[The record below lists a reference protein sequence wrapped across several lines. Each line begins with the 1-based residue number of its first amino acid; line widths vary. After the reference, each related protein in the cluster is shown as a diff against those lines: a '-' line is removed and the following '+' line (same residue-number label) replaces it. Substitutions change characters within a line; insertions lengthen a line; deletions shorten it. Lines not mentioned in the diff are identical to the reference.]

1 MKTYKAPLH
10 YIAVEKIF
18 PLLEHERQAVR
29 KRTIQAIQKLSQS
42 ASSQIQSDLLTQ
54 VISSVQ
60 SKSSQPE
67 LQKTILQTLSTLV
80 TSRSSA
86 LIVPIVGLIS
96 DLCQSEDDE
105 LKESAI
111 TTIDAILRVV
121 CELLRVVRREFESKI
136 SKYFYGFF
144 YTKKRKSPQSIHN
157 VDKLL
162 TILNESIQYDPNYY
176 GDDDDD
182 EDEEIDESE
191 EDEDWSDDE
200 DVSWKVRR
208 SCAKCFDAIILSP
221 YGADHQN
228 LAKLSETLLTRFK
241 EREESVLLEILATF
255 KTLIKKSGMN
265 LNRIV
270 NEQPFTNHSIR
281 LLKSK
286 KSKVVVNM
294 INNLSV
300 SVESCPEFLNQSYGR
315 ILPMLADLMKNTSET
330 SIRLDVINFFR
341 AISKKIDDESLIRD
355 CSEIILPALETS
367 IHDSYYLI
375 VAEALRVVQNLINK
389 GAKPHPPTCQAA
401 FAKLRVTD
409 MDQEVKDA
417 AILCVGVLLSKGA
430 FEAGDQKSALEVLI
444 QRISNEMTRL
454 SAVKS
459 IQTTMNNPQIK
470 ARFQKSSNI

>member
-1 MKTYKAPLH
+1 M
-10 YIAVEKIF
+10 
-18 PLLEHERQAVR
+18 
-29 KRTIQAIQKLSQS
+29 
-42 ASSQIQSDLLTQ
+42 
-54 VISSVQ
+54 
-60 SKSSQPE
+60 
-67 LQKTILQTLSTLV
+67 
-80 TSRSSA
+80 
-86 LIVPIVGLIS
+86 
-96 DLCQSEDDE
+96 
-105 LKESAI
+105 
-111 TTIDAILRVV
+111 
-121 CELLRVVRREFESKI
+121 
-136 SKYFYGFF
+136 
-144 YTKKRKSPQSIHN
+144 
-157 VDKLL
+157 
-162 TILNESIQYDPNYY
+162 
-176 GDDDDD
+176 
-182 EDEEIDESE
+182 
-191 EDEDWSDDE
+191 
-200 DVSWKVRR
+200 
-208 SCAKCFDAIILSP
+208 
-221 YGADHQN
+221 
-228 LAKLSETLLTRFK
+228 AKLSETLLTRFK

-459 IQTTMNNPQIK
+459 IQTTMNNSQIK
-470 ARFQKSSNI
+470 AQFKTFPPLYRKNGYFTIGSIPLKEYFEPTKGIIAGLIASEVPTIASFLRKNQRPLRVSSLNLLGSLIQNGLTNCDDVLVELPQLINEQDLHVAQLGKFLTDLIVFHGVFSDAFGGFGIRSKNINK

>member
-144 YTKKRKSPQSIHN
+144 TPKK
-157 VDKLL
+157 
-162 TILNESIQYDPNYY
+162 E
-176 GDDDDD
+176 
-182 EDEEIDESE
+182 
-191 EDEDWSDDE
+191 
-200 DVSWKVRR
+200 
-208 SCAKCFDAIILSP
+208 
-221 YGADHQN
+221 
-228 LAKLSETLLTRFK
+228 
-241 EREESVLLEILATF
+241 
-255 KTLIKKSGMN
+255 
-265 LNRIV
+265 NR
-270 NEQPFTNHSIR
+270 HSQFI
-281 LLKSK
+281 
-286 KSKVVVNM
+286 
-294 INNLSV
+294 
-300 SVESCPEFLNQSYGR
+300 
-315 ILPMLADLMKNTSET
+315 ML
-330 SIRLDVINFFR
+330 INF
-341 AISKKIDDESLIRD
+341 
-355 CSEIILPALETS
+355 
-367 IHDSYYLI
+367 
-375 VAEALRVVQNLINK
+375 
-389 GAKPHPPTCQAA
+389 
-401 FAKLRVTD
+401 
-409 MDQEVKDA
+409 
-417 AILCVGVLLSKGA
+417 
-430 FEAGDQKSALEVLI
+430 
-444 QRISNEMTRL
+444 
-454 SAVKS
+454 
-459 IQTTMNNPQIK
+459 
-470 ARFQKSSNI
+470 